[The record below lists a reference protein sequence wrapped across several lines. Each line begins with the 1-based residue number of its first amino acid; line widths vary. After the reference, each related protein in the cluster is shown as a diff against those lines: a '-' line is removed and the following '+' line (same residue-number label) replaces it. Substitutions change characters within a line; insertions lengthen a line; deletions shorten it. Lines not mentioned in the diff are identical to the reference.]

1 MTRCDVLVVGGTHGN
16 EINGAWLVDQWR
28 EQPDLLET
36 AGLSLALEI
45 GNPEARAVNRRYVD
59 RDLNRCFT
67 PDRLNQGGQEQ
78 ELQRAR
84 QLLALHGPASAT
96 PCRVALDLHSTTA
109 AMGSCLV
116 VYGRRPAD
124 LALAARVQGALGLPV
139 YLHEADAAQTGFL
152 VEQWPCGLVIEVGPV
167 PQGVLDARVVRQTRI
182 ALETCLQQLAAAR
195 AGHGRDPHSLVV
207 HRHLGSVDLPRD
219 SRDRAAALV
228 HQHLQGQDWQ
238 PLMDGAVVFES
249 PKGEALSL
257 QQDHGEAWP
266 VFINEA
272 AYAEKRIAFSL
283 TRREVWSTDPSWG
296 KALEQLMT

>member
-1 MTRCDVLVVGGTHGN
+1 M
-16 EINGAWLVDQWR
+16 
-28 EQPDLLET
+28 
-36 AGLSLALEI
+36 
-45 GNPEARAVNRRYVD
+45 
-59 RDLNRCFT
+59 
-67 PDRLNQGGQEQ
+67 
-78 ELQRAR
+78 
-84 QLLALHGPASAT
+84 
-96 PCRVALDLHSTTA
+96 
-109 AMGSCLV
+109 
-116 VYGRRPAD
+116 
-124 LALAARVQGALGLPV
+124 
-139 YLHEADAAQTGFL
+139 
-152 VEQWPCGLVIEVGPV
+152 EQWPCGLVIEVGPV

-249 PKGEALSL
+249 PKGEAVSL

-283 TRREVWSTDPSWG
+283 TRREVWSTDPSWS

>member
-1 MTRCDVLVVGGTHGN
+1 MARCDVLVVGGTHGN
-16 EINGAWLVDQWR
+16 EVNGAWLVDQWR
-28 EQPDLLET
+28 EQPSLLDT

-45 GNPEARAVNRRYVD
+45 GNPEARAVSRRYVD

-67 PDRLNQGGQEQ
+67 PDLLNQGEQ
-78 ELQRAR
+78 EVELKRAR
-84 QLLALHGPASAT
+84 QLLAVYGPESAT

-109 AMGSCLV
+109 AMGNCLV

-195 AGHGRDPHSLVV
+195 AGRDRDPHSLVV
-207 HRHLGSVDLPRD
+207 HRHLGSVDLRVINAIAWLPWFTL
-219 SRDRAAALV
+219 SCRDRTGSLCVVEPQRLNCLV
-228 HQHLQGQDWQ
+228 ERRC
-238 PLMDGAVVFES
+238 PLRRTEERPGRCSSTRRPMPRRES
-249 PKGEALSL
+249 P
-257 QQDHGEAWP
+257 
-266 VFINEA
+266 F
-272 AYAEKRIAFSL
+272 R
-283 TRREVWSTDPSWG
+283 
-296 KALEQLMT
+296 

>member
-1 MTRCDVLVVGGTHGN
+1 
-16 EINGAWLVDQWR
+16 
-28 EQPDLLET
+28 
-36 AGLSLALEI
+36 
-45 GNPEARAVNRRYVD
+45 
-59 RDLNRCFT
+59 
-67 PDRLNQGGQEQ
+67 
-78 ELQRAR
+78 
-84 QLLALHGPASAT
+84 
-96 PCRVALDLHSTTA
+96 
-109 AMGSCLV
+109 MGSCF
-116 VYGRRPAD
+116 VYSRRPAD

-207 HRHLGSVDLPRD
+207 HRHLGSVDHRVIHGSCRCAGASTPPGTGL
-219 SRDRAAALV
+219 AAA
-228 HQHLQGQDWQ
+228 
-238 PLMDGAVVFES
+238 DGWSVVFES
-249 PKGEALSL
+249 PKGEAVSL

-272 AYAEKRIAFSL
+272 STPKRIAFSL
-283 TRREVWSTDPSWG
+283 TRREVWSIDPSWG

>member
-1 MTRCDVLVVGGTHGN
+1 MARCDVLVVGGTHGN
-16 EINGAWLVDQWR
+16 EVNGAWLVDQWR
-28 EQPDLLET
+28 EQPSLLDT

-45 GNPEARAVNRRYVD
+45 GNPEARAVSRRYVD

-67 PDRLNQGGQEQ
+67 PDLLNQGGQEV
-78 ELQRAR
+78 ELKRAR
-84 QLLALHGPASAT
+84 QLLAVHGPESAT

-109 AMGSCLV
+109 AMGNCLV

-195 AGHGRDPHSLVV
+195 AGRDRDPHSLVV

-219 SRDRAAALV
+219 QRNRLAAMV
-228 HQHLQGQDWQ
+228 HPQLQGQDWQ
-238 PLMDGAVVFES
+238 PLRGGAAAFEL
-249 PKGEALSL
+249 PCGETVPFA
-257 QQDHGEAWP
+257 QDRGETWP

-272 AYAEKRIAFSL
+272 AYAEKRIAFSM
-283 TRREVWSTDPSWG
+283 TRREVWPFDSSWG
-296 KALEQLMT
+296 RALAQLMT

>member
-28 EQPDLLET
+28 EQPDLLES

-45 GNPEARAVNRRYVD
+45 GNPEARAINRRYID

-67 PDRLNQGGQEQ
+67 PDCLNQGGH
-78 ELQRAR
+78 ELEAQRAR

-96 PCRVALDLHSTTA
+96 PCRVALDLHTTTA

-116 VYGRRPAD
+116 VYGRRPTD
-124 LALAARVQGALGLPV
+124 LALAARVQGALGLPI

-182 ALETCLQQLAAAR
+182 VFETCLQQLAAAR
-195 AGHGRDPHSLVV
+195 AGRGRDPHSLVV

-249 PKGEALSL
+249 PKGEAVSL

-283 TRREVWSTDPSWG
+283 TRREVWSTDPSWS

>member
-1 MTRCDVLVVGGTHGN
+1 MARCDVLVVGGTHGN
-16 EINGAWLVDQWR
+16 EVNGAWLVDQWR
-28 EQPDLLET
+28 EQPALLDT

-45 GNPEARAVNRRYVD
+45 GNPEARAVSRRYVD

-67 PDRLNQGGQEQ
+67 PELLNQGGQEV
-78 ELQRAR
+78 ELKRAR
-84 QLLALHGPASAT
+84 QLLAVHGPESAT

-109 AMGSCLV
+109 AMGNCLV

-195 AGHGRDPHSLVV
+195 AGRGRDPHSLVV

-219 SRDRAAALV
+219 QRNRPAAMV
-228 HQHLQGQDWQ
+228 HPQLQGQDWQ
-238 PLMDGAVVFES
+238 LLRGGAAAFEL
-249 PKGEALSL
+249 PCGETVPFAL
-257 QQDHGEAWP
+257 DRGEAWP

-272 AYAEKRIAFSL
+272 AYAEKRIAFSM
-283 TRREVWSTDPSWG
+283 TRREVWPFDSSWG
-296 KALEQLMT
+296 RALAQLMT